1 MKRLETRAHRR
12 SCGSRRQPASP
23 TFKQGAAEPTR
34 FGTDSSP
41 SRKTTRLFC
50 TTPGSGGPNKW
61 TGRRTH
67 PGSATRANGTNA
79 HRATA
84 GTNSGGMSRHR
95 SGRRATPSP
104 SRRASSEGSGFYRVL
119 RGSLRWSRLFGQ
131 FSRFDKRNVC
141 RGWLGRQADRRQAVC
156 SVVGLIGRHAVKA
169 RVRARRL

>member
-1 MKRLETRAHRR
+1 MRLAAPAGICRVQTR
-12 SCGSRRQPASP
+12 SG
-23 TFKQGAAEPTR
+23 GAYVVRDGFVSVPEDDAP
-34 FGTDSSP
+34 
-41 SRKTTRLFC
+41 FC

-131 FSRFDKRNVC
+131 YSRFDKWNVC